1 MSDDQLETLKKA
13 ALAATPQNLDSA
25 EIINREPGLVDCP
38 TCGGDGYAQF
48 HADYCNYDGHALGV
62 QFYGI
67 GPEHLAAEA
76 YFRAASPA
84 VVLALIERVERA
96 ESRIAELEAA
106 RIAYASE
113 FPADAEGL
121 PDVGNVHA
129 NIRAMKGR
137 IENLAAVLSK
147 ADESWRAPDIVRE
160 ALEATFEQRPG
171 YLTKVSAAIR
181 ALPPKEKP

>member
-48 HADYCNYDGHALGV
+48 HADFCNYDGHALGV

-67 GPEHLAAEA
+67 GPEHKAAEA

-84 VVLALIERVERA
+84 TILALIERVERA
-96 ESRIAELEAA
+96 ESRIAELEPNLRKLKSDAA
-106 RIAYASE
+106 HWKARAK
-113 FPADAEGL
+113 DAEEY
-121 PDVGNVHA
+121 
-129 NIRAMKGR
+129 I
-137 IENLAAVLSK
+137 
-147 ADESWRAPDIVRE
+147 DEE
-160 ALEATFEQRPG
+160 G
-171 YLTKVSAAIR
+171 K
-181 ALPPKEKP
+181 